1 MKKLKFTNV
10 EDFLKTQTQSI
21 AYLPLDIPKF
31 NLEYIIKKYN
41 FHPHNKWPD
50 AWNCLPVCGKT
61 DKFDADS
68 FYDAYVNRYEPGEVK
83 WNVPEL
89 QEILSYYPGEVT
101 HAQVLNQKNTIVAH
115 KDTPIIKKQVE
126 PNGFKILM
134 NQKLEKSFYVKI
146 SGKRHFIEL
155 PETTNCFTINEH
167 EVLHGATMPEY
178 DKYIVSC
185 FGIIDED
192 KHSELINDSLER
204 YGDYGIYF

>member
-1 MKKLKFTNV
+1 MT
-10 EDFLKTQTQSI
+10 I

-31 NLEYIIKKYN
+31 DLEDIVKNYT
-41 FHPHNKWPD
+41 FHPHNKWPE

-68 FYDAYVNRYEPGEVK
+68 FYDAYVNRYEPGEVR

-89 QEILSYYPGEVT
+89 KEILTYYPGEVT
-101 HAQVLNQKNTIVAH
+101 HAQVLNQKNVIVAH

-126 PNGFKILM
+126 PNGFKIIM
-134 NQKLEKSFYVKI
+134 NKTLEKSFYVKVN
-146 SGKRHFIEL
+146 GKRHFVIL

-167 EVLHGATMPEY
+167 EVLHGATMPKH

-185 FGIIDED
+185 FGIIDEN
-192 KHSELINDSLER
+192 KHKDLIIRSKEK
-204 YGDYGIYF
+204 YGEYGIYF